1 MSSTTLDRPRT
12 RNLPDRLAELKEAA
26 MAAGITAESPDVLD
40 PEAEQLARQ
49 ERQTER

>member
-1 MSSTTLDRPRT
+1 MTTVLDHPAPV
-12 RNLPDRLAELKEAA
+12 LPAILAEVKAAA

-49 ERQTER
+49 ERWT